1 MVLSY
6 HLHHYDELL
15 QCLSLE
21 KVKREFLKQ
30 DAPEYSL
37 GSKIYKLFKMILLI
51 AQSFIWKICL
61 VNSLYAKDGFKN
73 LP

>member
-37 GSKIYKLFKMILLI
+37 GSKI
-51 AQSFIWKICL
+51 
-61 VNSLYAKDGFKN
+61 
-73 LP
+73 